1 MATAP
6 TPSTFVKRTIP
17 FSKLDEY
24 NPVDRGR
31 TESERSDFSDAYPV
45 EISDIDPR
53 EEALKARDIEE
64 KETLSYK
71 ARKPKTLKARVLDKK
86 EAVGRYIASIISPGA
101 KVVVKTS
108 PRRGGSKKYTKK
120 QPKRKAKKN
129 YKKTAKRQPR
139 T

>member
-24 NPVDRGR
+24 NPADRGR

-53 EEALKARDIEE
+53 AEALKARYIEE
-64 KETLSYK
+64 NEALADK
-71 ARKPKTLKARVLDKK
+71 ARKSKTLKARVMDNKK
-86 EAVGRYIASIISPGA
+86 ALGRYIAGIVSPGA
-101 KVVVKTS
+101 KVVVKLS
-108 PRRGGSKKYTKK
+108 HRSGGFKKHTKK
-120 QPKRKAKKN
+120 QPKHKAKNN
-129 YKKTAKRQPR
+129 YKKTA
-139 T
+139 